1 MRRGDILLEMG
12 AWEGGME
19 WGVVGGGG
27 QTRRGIKTRL

>member
-27 QTRRGIKTRL
+27 RPGGE